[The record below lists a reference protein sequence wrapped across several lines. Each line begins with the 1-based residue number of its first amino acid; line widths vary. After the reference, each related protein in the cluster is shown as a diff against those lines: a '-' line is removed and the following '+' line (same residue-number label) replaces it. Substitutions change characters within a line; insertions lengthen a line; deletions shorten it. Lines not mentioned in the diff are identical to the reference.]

1 MGGALHFSVVVYR
14 HDRSTV
20 LLADYSVFAIPNF
33 DANEYANAVLA
44 GEPYP
49 PSSSVQQIQS
59 KPRTAI
65 SILEPAKEDISVAI
79 SKLDLGIEDVSKQI
93 KALVTAHH
101 EDLLQHAS
109 NVSQLS
115 GSLSSVRRGL
125 NDVESSIE
133 KLRQKI
139 RLPYQALQSHV
150 TRLQRIHQANDA
162 LRRTARFA
170 VLAKRLESQMSEL
183 ASYELASREKE
194 KQSTSASGGSGDHQ
208 EEKERTIAK
217 AALSIAELGSLLDGP
232 NEFNSEGVLSGAD
245 GESTQPTNAIAIPLR
260 SVNAAAAYIPFISSA
275 RTKVEGEMESMVI
288 QGLTSLDQSLLASSL
303 QTAYN
308 LRVLP
313 TLVQGLVRDLSEA
326 VEERIRNAFD
336 LSRISKEMVGKEPQQ
351 TSQGLLYKSRVRTEP
366 TNITAPQFAAA
377 LWTRL
382 ESLVEEMAGCCI
394 KVYTLEK
401 VLNVKKDPLT
411 GMSFLDEAM
420 KALENKPS
428 STFWT
433 SLGKSLETYARDAAK
448 GSTFLQQT
456 LSSGY
461 PRLLRLFHEFF
472 ASIAVHTD
480 TVYTQSYQSPETAL
494 VLRALSTFEALYL
507 SRSSTRLNEAVAQ
520 AFAGGSRAPPGVNEG
535 ISIVRAVTNELDSAR
550 FDPLLVR
557 AVAKSA
563 ATSLEGAASKADG
576 LIVTDRSAVS
586 LLGPMAT
593 PQQILNGQ
601 VATCLYHC
609 WTKLEKLMEEH
620 ADSIS
625 TLIGPSITK
634 IRAVYNQIVEP
645 LLTAI
650 KRELAAIVA
659 RLHRLDLQKAMDP
672 MAGMA
677 GTSLYMKDLVDKLN
691 FVKTG
696 IFSNFASEVTRAWV
710 PTIVKYVIRIFVLHA
725 SIAKPLGESGKLQL
739 TTDMTELEFALSA
752 FLVDNPQS
760 KRGGNLETTG
770 EEYKTLRAMRPLLFL
785 ENSFLASP
793 ERTAGLP
800 PLVVL
805 HHILVRSP
813 IPLPHT
819 LHGWQEAEYVRW
831 IDEHSSQEA
840 WSLVGSSISHWEKK
854 GGGGSDIKSAE
865 EYIKLARSV
874 LRSVQGGS

>member
-1 MGGALHFSVVVYR
+1 MAAVSI
-14 HDRSTV
+14 
-20 LLADYSVFAIPNF
+20 ADYSVFAIPEF

-49 PSSSVQQIQS
+49 PTLSTQQIHS
-59 KPRTAI
+59 KPRTSV
-65 SILEPAKEDISVAI
+65 SILEPVKEDISVAI
-79 SKLDLGIEDVSKQI
+79 SKLDLGVEDVGKQI

-125 NDVESSIE
+125 DDVESSIE

-139 RLPYQALQSHV
+139 RMPYQALQANV
-150 TRLQRIHQANDA
+150 ARLQRIQQANDA

-170 VLAKRLESQMSEL
+170 VLAKRLEIQMSEL
-183 ASYELASREKE
+183 ASYEGANSTKE
-194 KQSTSASGGSGDHQ
+194 KRPNSTNEPSAEHQ

-217 AALSIAELGSLLDGP
+217 AALSIAELGALLDGP
-232 NEFNSEGVLSGAD
+232 DEAHPEGAVSHSD
-245 GESTQPTNAIAIPLR
+245 GESMLPANANTIPLR
-260 SVNAAAAYIPFISSA
+260 SVNAAAAYIPFITDA
-275 RTKVEGEMESMVI
+275 RKKVTEEMEAMVI

-326 VEERIRNAFD
+326 VEERIQSAFD
-336 LSRISKEMVGKEPQQ
+336 LSRISKEIVAKEPQQ
-351 TSQGLLYKSRVRTEP
+351 ASQGLLYKSRVRTEP

-377 LWTRL
+377 LWSRL
-382 ESLVEEMAGCCI
+382 ECLVEEMAGCCI

-401 VLNVKKDPLT
+401 VLNLKKNPLT
-411 GMSFLDEAM
+411 GVSFIDESM
-420 KALENKPS
+420 KALESKPR
-428 STFWT
+428 TAFWA
-433 SLGKSLETYARDAAK
+433 SLGKSFEKYARDAAK
-448 GSTFLQQT
+448 SSTFLQQT

-461 PRLLRLFHEFF
+461 PKFLRLLHEFF
-472 ASIAVHTD
+472 AGIAVHTD
-480 TVYTQSYQSPETAL
+480 TVYTQSYQSPETIL
-494 VLRALSTFEALYL
+494 VLRAVSTFEALYV

-520 AFAGGSRAPPGVNEG
+520 AFSGGSRSPPGANEG
-535 ISIVRAVTNELDSAR
+535 INIVRTVTNELDSAR

-557 AVAKSA
+557 AVAKNA
-563 ATSLEGAASKADG
+563 AMSLETVASKVDG

-593 PQQILNGQ
+593 PQQVLNGQ
-601 VATCLYHC
+601 VTTCVYHC
-609 WTKLEKLMEEH
+609 WTKLEKLVEEH
-620 ADSIS
+620 TDSVSIS
-625 TLIGPSITK
+625 IGPSINK
-634 IRAVYNQIVEP
+634 IRARYDQVVDP

-650 KRELAAIVA
+650 KRELSAIVS
-659 RLHRLDLQKAMDP
+659 RLHRLDLRRVIDP

-696 IFSNFASEVTRAWV
+696 ILSNFAPEVTRTWV
-710 PTIVKYVIRIFVLHA
+710 PVIVKYVIRVFILHA

-739 TTDMTELEFALSA
+739 TTDMTELEFSLSA
-752 FLVDNPQS
+752 FLADGPQS
-760 KRGGNLETTG
+760 KRGGNLESIG
-770 EEYKTLRAMRPLLFL
+770 DEYKTLRAMRPLLFL
-785 ENSFLASP
+785 DNAFLASP
-793 ERTAGLP
+793 ERTIGLP

-813 IPLPHT
+813 VSLPHT

-831 IDEHSSQEA
+831 IDEHSPQEA
-840 WSLVGSSISHWEKK
+840 WSLVGSSITHWEKREHDASDDK
-854 GGGGSDIKSAE
+854 GAE
-865 EYIKLARSV
+865 QYINLARSV
-874 LRSVQGGS
+874 LRTAQRGS